1 MNTLTKITLLLAIA
15 VVATAAAPASA
26 SAAASCHSIN
36 AKGIGQDNG
45 NLTTNAQI
53 IGGGLLHGT
62 TAAAFTPTGF
72 SFPEFLFTGTI
83 TFTTNNGTL
92 TASLT
97 GSLNVVTGEFAATT
111 TGMSGT
117 GQLAGVTGQLTLRG
131 VEDLATL
138 AFTEDVTGEICVD
151 LAP

>member
-1 MNTLTKITLLLAIA
+1 MRTLVKITLLLAIVA
-15 VVATAAAPASA
+15 VATAAPASA
-26 SAAASCHSIN
+26 PAAVSCHTIN
-36 AKGIGQDNG
+36 AKGIGKDNG
-45 NLTTNAQI
+45 DLTTTAQI

-62 TAAAFTPTGF
+62 TAAAFTPTGLV
-72 SFPEFLFTGTI
+72 FPNFFFGGTI

-92 TASLT
+92 TATLT
-97 GSLNVVTGEFAATT
+97 GSLNVVTGEFTATT

-131 VEDLATL
+131 VEDLSTL

>member
-1 MNTLTKITLLLAIA
+1 MKTLVKITLLLAIA
-15 VVATAAAPASA
+15 AVAATATASAPAA
-26 SAAASCHSIN
+26 VSCHKIN

-45 NLTTNAQI
+45 DLTTNARI

-72 SFPEFLFTGTI
+72 IFPDFFFTGTI
-83 TFTTNNGTL
+83 TFTANKGTL
-92 TASLT
+92 TAGLT
-97 GSLNVVTGEFAATT
+97 GSLNVVTGKFTSTT

-117 GQLAGVTGQLTLRG
+117 GKLAGVTGQLTLSG
-131 VEDLATL
+131 VEDLSTL
-138 AFTEDVTGEICVD
+138 AFTEDVTGQICAD